1 MWMENWKIPMI
12 FHPQVHSIYQ
22 VADYGWVRIRIQ
34 SVVDGLPEKP
44 LTDGWTTYD
53 FTIVH

>member
-1 MWMENWKIPMI
+1 MI

-22 VADYGWVRIRIQ
+22 VADYGWVQIRIQ
-34 SVVDGLPEKP
+34 SAVDGLPEKP
-44 LTDGWTTYD
+44 LTDGWMTYD